1 VRLIRDFPLFGS
13 GLGTFEIV
21 YRQYQTTLVENVV
34 DHAHNDYLEFA
45 ANTGFI
51 GAAVLFMPI
60 FYLLQ
65 RMIVAFLEDRHDY
78 RRSITLGCIGG
89 TLTILLHS
97 LADFNLQ
104 IPANALVFAVILGIG
119 YRVAILDP
127 RQEQVGESP
136 R

>member
-1 VRLIRDFPLFGS
+1 MRLIRDFPLFGS

-34 DHAHNDYLEFA
+34 EHAHNDYLEFA
-45 ANTGFI
+45 ANSGFI
-51 GAAVLFMPI
+51 GTAVLFMPI
-60 FYLLQ
+60 FYLLE
-65 RMIVAFLEDRHDY
+65 RMIVAFLKDRHGY
-78 RRSITLGCIGG
+78 RRSVTLGCIGG
-89 TLTILLHS
+89 TLAILLHS

-127 RQEQVGESP
+127 RHEELGESP
-136 R
+136 H